1 MQVGFSAR
9 LAWSTGHR
17 RNLFT
22 DRGLLAVEQR
32 NSTADGACT
41 LQCDADVSVAV
52 TLPGVYGALLP
63 RGILGA
69 CCCYI
74 NYMYEVSTLILGSYS
89 HSLLF
94 YLFQNLY
101 NKSAQSCAEAFTRGM
116 PCTTRS

>member
-9 LAWSTGHR
+9 LAWSEGHR

-22 DRGLLAVEQR
+22 DRSLLTIEQR
-32 NSTADGACT
+32 NSTATGTCT

-69 CCCYI
+69 CYCFEHYT
-74 NYMYEVSTLILGSYS
+74 YLLQLGCFEQ
-89 HSLLF
+89 H
-94 YLFQNLY
+94 
-101 NKSAQSCAEAFTRGM
+101 KRAEH
-116 PCTTRS
+116 TTNIHARHQKLHIAIIVESG